1 MTEVAVV
8 ILNYNGRNFL
18 EQFLPYVIRH
28 SGEAKIIVA
37 DNASTDDSISFIEST
52 YTHQVEILKMDR
64 NRGYCGG
71 YNYALGKIEA
81 PYFVLLNSD
90 VEVTEGWLEPV
101 ITLLKSNPEI
111 VAAQPKMLSYR
122 EKNKFEYAGAAGGYI
137 DALGYPFCRGRI
149 FSHLEEDQGQ
159 YDDTCQVFWATGACL
174 FIKSEIFR
182 QSGGFDEDFFAHME
196 EIDLC
201 WRLNQKGFKIYYQ
214 GKSKVYH
221 VGGGTLSASNPRK
234 THLNFR
240 NGLSLLIKHLPVSEL
255 LWKLPVRLTL
265 DWFASV
271 LFLISRK
278 PQDAKAVLTA
288 HIAFFKNFNSDLK
301 KRNKTAKIELKRKL
315 TGQYSKLIPIQYFI
329 YKRRTFQ
336 ELG

>member
-8 ILNYNGRNFL
+8 ILNYNGRKFL
-18 EQFLPYVIRH
+18 EQFLPSVIQY
-28 SGEAKIIVA
+28 SGTSKIIVA

-52 YTHQVEILKMDR
+52 YTHQIEILKMDQ

-81 PYFVLLNSD
+81 QYFVLLNSD
-90 VEVTEGWLEPV
+90 VEVTERWLEPV
-101 ITLLKSNPEI
+101 IALLKGDPTI
-111 VAAQPKMLSYR
+111 AAAQPKMLSHH

-149 FSHLEEDQGQ
+149 FSHLEEDHGQ

-174 FIKSEIFR
+174 FIRSEVFR
-182 QSGGFDEDFFAHME
+182 ESGGFDEDFFAHME

-240 NGLSLLIKHLPVSEL
+240 NGLSLLIKHLSSREL
-255 LWKLPVRLTL
+255 LWKLPVRLLL
-265 DWFASV
+265 DWSASL
-271 LFLISRK
+271 LFLMSSK
-278 PQDAKAVLTA
+278 PADALAVLTA
-288 HIAFFKNFNSDLK
+288 HIAFFKNFRSDLK
-301 KRNKTAKIELKRKL
+301 KRSDTSKIDLARKMV
-315 TGQYSKLIPIQYFI
+315 GQYSKLIPLQYFI
-329 YKRRTFQ
+329 FKRRTFS
-336 ELG
+336 ELR

>member
-1 MTEVAVV
+1 
-8 ILNYNGRNFL
+8 L
-18 EQFLPYVIRH
+18 EQFLPSVIKY
-28 SGEAKIIVA
+28 SGKAKIIVA
-37 DNASTDDSISFIEST
+37 DNASTDDSISFVEST

-149 FSHLEEDQGQ
+149 FSNLEEDHGQ

-174 FIKSEIFR
+174 FIKADVFME
-182 QSGGFDEDFFAHME
+182 SGGFDEDFFAHME

-201 WRLNQKGFKIYYQ
+201 WRLNQKGFKIYYY

-221 VGGGTLSASNPRK
+221 VGGGTLSTSNPRK
-234 THLNFR
+234 TYLNFR
-240 NGLSLLIKHLPVSEL
+240 NGLSLLIKHLPINEL

-265 DWFASV
+265 DWFASL
-271 LFLISRK
+271 LFLVSAK
-278 PQDAKAVLTA
+278 PADAGAVLSA
-288 HIAFFKNFNSDLK
+288 HIDFFKNFASDIR
-301 KRNKTAKIELKRKL
+301 KRKNVPKNDLERKL
-315 TGQYSKLIPIQYFI
+315 TGRYHEVIPVEYFI
-329 YKRRTFQ
+329 FKRRTFK
-336 ELG
+336 EIG